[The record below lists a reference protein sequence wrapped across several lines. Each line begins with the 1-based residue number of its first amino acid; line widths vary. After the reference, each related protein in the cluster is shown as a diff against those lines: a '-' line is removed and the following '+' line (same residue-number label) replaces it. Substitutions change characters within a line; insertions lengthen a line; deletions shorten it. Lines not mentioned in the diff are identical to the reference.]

1 MSADIGDV
9 FEKQLQDV
17 FRELNDRHLL
27 QWHAFPD
34 HKRSAGGAIPNQ
46 PSDYLIG
53 LPPGSSYGQRMLF
66 LEAKASDKYDSLQK
80 SMVRSSQRGF
90 INTWGG
96 LADLPY
102 LIVFYS
108 AASNTLELWDGQCV
122 TRPKLS
128 KAEHLITTLKS
139 AGSGRVLNGNQVA
152 DFLATHFA
160 LPPKAFT
167 LTEYQRRNP

>member
-1 MSADIGDV
+1 MSADIGDM
-9 FEKQLQDV
+9 FERQLQDV
-17 FRELNDRHLL
+17 FRMLNERHLL

-53 LPPGSSYGQRMLF
+53 LPPGSSYDQRMLF
-66 LEAKASDKYDSLQK
+66 LEAKASDKHASLPK
-80 SMVRSSQRGF
+80 AMVRPSQRGF

-96 LADLPY
+96 LAHLPY

-108 AASNTLELWDGQCV
+108 AKANTLELWDGQCV
-122 TRPKLS
+122 TRPKIS
-128 KAEHLITTLKS
+128 KADHLITTLKA
-139 AGSGRVLNGNQVA
+139 AGSGRTLNKIQVA

>member
-17 FRELNDRHLL
+17 FRALNQEHLL

-53 LPPGSSYGQRMLF
+53 LPPGSSYPQRMLF
-66 LEAKASDKYDSLQK
+66 LEAKASDKHDSLQK
-80 SMVRSSQRGF
+80 SMIRASQRGF

-96 LADLPY
+96 LVSLPY
-102 LIVFYS
+102 LVVFYS
-108 AASNTLELWDGQCV
+108 APSNTLELWDGQCV
-122 TRPKLS
+122 TRPRLS
-128 KAEHLITTLKS
+128 KKDYLLAELKN
-139 AGSGRVLNGNQVA
+139 AGSGRILNKETVIE
-152 DFLATHFA
+152 FLIKHFA
-160 LPPKAFT
+160 LPPKAIT
-167 LTEYQRRNP
+167 LNEYQRRNP